1 MTGLSQGLAQLSMF
15 FYLSKILS
23 AFLDPLFLTLV
34 ILAGAFLVRGRRV
47 AAWGLVVGAV
57 LFAGALGSDGV
68 SHRMAASIEHQYPDH
83 GIQALPQAQAI
94 VVLGGSMHIPEG
106 EHAASAILDPS
117 DRLLV
122 ALRLYRAGKAA
133 LVVCSGGNS
142 PLGAEQGKEP
152 EAEAMAGL
160 LAEWGVPG
168 NAILTETRS
177 IDTHENAAMTYALLE
192 SRGMRRILLVT
203 SALHMPRAAAVFRK
217 AGFDVIPA
225 PADFRTGWGGNALDW
240 IPSAGHMVSAEAALH
255 EWVALWVYR
264 WRGWA

>member
-1 MTGLSQGLAQLSMF
+1 MF
-15 FYLSKILS
+15 LYLSKILS
-23 AFLDPLFLTLV
+23 AFLDPLLLTLV
-34 ILAGAFLVRGRRV
+34 MLAGAFLVRRRRV
-47 AAWGLVVGAV
+47 AAWGLAVGAV

-68 SHRMAASIEHQYPDH
+68 SNRMAASIEHQYPDH
-83 GIQALPQAQAI
+83 GIQTLPQAQAI
-94 VVLGGSMHIPEG
+94 VVLGGSVHIPAG
-106 EHAASAILDPS
+106 EHAASGILDPS

-142 PLGAEQGKEP
+142 PLASEQEKEP

-160 LAEWGVPG
+160 LEEWGVPG

-177 IDTHENAAMTYALLE
+177 VNTHENAALTYALLGP
-192 SRGMRRILLVT
+192 RGMRRILLVT
-203 SALHMPRAAAVFRK
+203 SALHMPRAAAAFRK

-240 IPSAGHMVSAEAALH
+240 FPNAGHMVDAEAALR
-255 EWVALWVYR
+255 EWVAVWVYR